1 MQKSYYLI
9 RQEIPYLEPKTIKIY
24 EPNYAHLKQFISA
37 LIGNIEVYFYNHE
50 DNSRKNVT
58 SEFEN
63 EPFYFDKYPLECIVD
78 VVYIYKRKDFQP
90 KRFKAYGLKNKTYE
104 PVPKKFFIN
113 GYVFFYELTDRTI
126 LLNSTLF
133 FCDLESKNRNNVS
146 GSEYERFIADKYKES
161 GYKVILNGINKSY
174 NDGGIDIIAENDTTV
189 LLVQC
194 KNWAQSNQYKINQKD
209 IRAFVGDCFLYMRN
223 NPTGKKVGFHFIVS
237 HRDFLTKSAEIFLQQ
252 NTFIKFKT
260 ISFEKKDIILPLAP
274 PGSPTPSPPTATPA
288 GSTLP

>member
-9 RQEIPYLEPKTIKIY
+9 RQEIPHLEPKTIKIY

-63 EPFYFDKYPLECIVD
+63 EPFDFEKYPLEDIKKITYLYV
-78 VVYIYKRKDFQP
+78 RKGTFNI
-90 KRFKAYGLKNKTYE
+90 RFKLYGVDFKGTK
-104 PVPKKFFIN
+104 PIPKKFFMN
-113 GYVFFYELTDRTI
+113 GFVFFYEMTEYNLYM
-126 LLNSTLF
+126 NSTLF

-146 GSEYERFIADKYKES
+146 GSEYERFIADKYKKS
-161 GYKVILNGINKSY
+161 GYKAILNGIKKSY
-174 NDGGIDIIAENDTTV
+174 NDAGIDIIAENDTTI

-209 IRAFVGDCFLYMRN
+209 IRAFIGDCFLYMRN
-223 NPTGKKVGFHFIVS
+223 NPASKKIGFHFIVS
-237 HRDFLTKSAEIFLQQ
+237 HKDFLTKSAEIFLRQ

-260 ISFEKKDIILPLAP
+260 ISFEKEDVTSLL
-274 PGSPTPSPPTATPA
+274 
-288 GSTLP
+288 